1 MCYSG
6 LRETNALDSIK
17 TITRMDVKSKLSA
30 VWLFAVLNY
39 LYADVVA
46 LYDPTFLRQLMTGA
60 VGSVQFTQGLLLVI
74 SAEVEIPIAMV
85 LLSRIL
91 KSRTNRWAN
100 IVAGIVMTVVQ
111 VSTLFVGTPTL
122 YYVFFSVLEICSTL
136 FIVWYAW
143 RWHPTR
149 DEP

>member
-1 MCYSG
+1 
-6 LRETNALDSIK
+6 
-17 TITRMDVKSKLSA
+17 MDVKSKLSA

-46 LYDPTFLRQLMTGA
+46 LYDPTFLRQLMTGT

-122 YYVFFSVLEICSTL
+122 YYVFFSVLEIGSTL

-143 RWHPTR
+143 KWHPTR